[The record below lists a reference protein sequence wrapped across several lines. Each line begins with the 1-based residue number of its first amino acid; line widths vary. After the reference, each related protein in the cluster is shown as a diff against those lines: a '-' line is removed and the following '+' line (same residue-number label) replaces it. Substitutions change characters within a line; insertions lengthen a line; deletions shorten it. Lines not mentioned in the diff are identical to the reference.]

1 MSDTATMTTTTTTTT
16 TTATSATPAN
26 MAQTKATIHL
36 DNGGASSV
44 SDINQL
50 PAVEALRLLS
60 ATLEWLV
67 KVTGDV
73 PPTPPPQ
80 TPTDP
85 KMSELQAEKDI
96 IARVTGG
103 GSPIATPRPTS
114 LPTPSSSFISKSSSR
129 PASPSAS
136 AREEQDKESGRD
148 QAADAPA
155 TGAPAAT
162 ATSSSANR
170 LQAYRAAMAAQLR
183 TAQQQAI
190 DGVNLKREVPTSCEA
205 STDDSATPPAIIVVG
220 AGQQPTNSQHGAITR
235 KFYSKLEPPITIT
248 QYLTRLHQFCPMST
262 AVYLAT
268 SLYIHRLAVEQRAI
282 PVTRR
287 NVHRLVLAGLRVASK
302 ALEDLAY
309 PHAKVARVGGVSESE
324 LARLEISFCFL
335 ADFEL
340 VIGREGLTRHWEGMR
355 DGKWRQQGSGDK
367 VLELRLKR
375 PTKSVLTPE

>member
-1 MSDTATMTTTTTTTT
+1 MTTTTTT
-16 TTATSATPAN
+16 S
-26 MAQTKATIHL
+26 QTNGTIHL
-36 DNGGASSV
+36 ENGSPVV
-44 SDINQL
+44 SDISKL

-73 PPTPPPQ
+73 PPTPPPR

-96 IARVTGG
+96 LARATVSRPTT
-103 GSPIATPRPTS
+103 PRPTTPRPTS
-114 LPTPSSSFISKSSSR
+114 LPTPASSFTSSSSR
-129 PASPSAS
+129 PASPS
-136 AREEQDKESGRD
+136 RD
-148 QAADAPA
+148 HDAGGKSIDTNTAA
-155 TGAPAAT
+155 
-162 ATSSSANR
+162 SSSSSR
-170 LQAYRAAMAAQLR
+170 LQAYKAAMAAQLR

-190 DGVNLKREVPTSCEA
+190 DGVKLKHEPP
-205 STDDSATPPAIIVVG
+205 TPPEPETDEAPPTIIVVG
-220 AGQQPTNSQHGAITR
+220 AGQQPPNSQHGAITR

-335 ADFEL
+335 AGFEL
-340 VIGREGLTRHWEGMR
+340 VIGHEGLTRHWESMR
-355 DGKWRQQGSGDK
+355 EGRWQAKEK
-367 VLELRLKR
+367 TLELRLKR
-375 PTKSVLTPE
+375 PPKNVLTPE